1 MDRGKPWNR
10 RRSFWTTSPATKGE
24 QVVVA
29 VSNRERVSRAL
40 EIAAEALGPFVAR
53 ELTPHLPANTE
64 WPSVLEV
71 LDEKKGSSKAGFLYS
86 PTDLSLQLRVMTERL
101 GHLGFPF
108 SGALSRAEQNLAGE
122 LRDIRNRASHGA
134 PFSFDDTYRALD
146 TAERLLRAVDQ
157 PAAADKIKA
166 GRIELQRTQI
176 EAETRRDV
184 RESTSITG
192 LGDTELTPW
201 REVLKPHPDVL
212 SGRFKESEFAANLH
226 SVAHESGTTSAEYS
240 DPVEFFR
247 RTFLTVGLKD
257 LLTQA
262 ANRVAC
268 GSSAAPVI
276 NLQTTFGGGK
286 THSMLAVW
294 HLFSSV
300 PAAELPQD
308 IQEILHTAG
317 LTDGQREI
325 RRVAIV
331 GNEIAAGQ
339 ARERDGRTIRTMWG
353 EIARQLGGTEAFDLI
368 AESDAT
374 STSPGDLLRQL
385 LAKYSP
391 CVVLIDEWVA
401 YARQLSADD
410 LPGGTFETQF
420 TFAQLLTE
428 AVAATPGAL
437 LLVSI
442 PASDAQHNGGDSGG
456 PVASDLET
464 GGEYGRAALR
474 RLEHVVGRVANQW
487 HPASAQESF
496 EIVRRRLFEQPDA
509 QALRHIAATARKFVT
524 FYREHQGEF
533 PRATTENAYEQKIR
547 SAYPIHPELF
557 ARLYEDWS
565 TLERFQRTRGV
576 LRLMSAVVK
585 ELHSAGDDSALIMPG
600 SVPVG
605 ASPVIGELTQYV
617 DVHWRSV
624 IDSDIDG
631 ADSLPYLIDQERPL
645 FGKRGLTRRISR
657 AAFLGSA
664 ATLESA
670 HKGIDRNHIFLG
682 VAMPGDT
689 VGNFGSSLQ
698 MLSDRASYLFSEG
711 ARYWYDL
718 QPSLNRTVNERAA
731 NLHDEDI
738 WAEVITRLKQVG
750 QGGAD
755 FAAAIVAP
763 EDASDVP
770 EAESV
775 RLVYV
780 HPRFA
785 HKNRETD
792 SEAIRFARDVVANR
806 GSASRERRNTLVF
819 LAADEQR
826 YAELESVVRQHL
838 AWRSVVKDKDQLDL
852 TQQRLALASSK
863 VDETN
868 KVVAQRISTS
878 WVWALYPR
886 HRGGD
891 EPFTISVVRADGDDD
906 RLGVRTGKKL
916 VKEDL
921 LRVQI
926 VPATIRHDLDSKLHR
941 VWNEGRVRVGD
952 LWGYYTKYPYLPR
965 LRDKTV
971 LIRAIEDVVV
981 DVAWT
986 EQGFA
991 LADAYDSE
999 SGDFGGLIIPL
1010 EDSAPP
1016 VTDDT
1021 FLVAPHVASA
1031 QRARE
1036 EAARKAAAR
1045 PVADEPDSPADPGLT
1060 IAFPPSTAKVQ
1071 TIVER
1076 GRYEGRYEVDPSE
1089 PDAIAGR
1096 LRDVIEEVVRHIVS
1110 APGAEN
1116 ISITLE
1122 VSAENSDGFSEGVAR
1137 TVREN
1142 SKVLG
1147 GFDKSDFEDVEW

>member
-1 MDRGKPWNR
+1 M
-10 RRSFWTTSPATKGE
+10 
-24 QVVVA
+24 A
-29 VSNRERVSRAL
+29 VSNRERVARAL

-53 ELTPHLPANTE
+53 QLAPHLAPSTE
-64 WPSVLEV
+64 WPSILRV
-71 LDEKKGSSKAGFLYS
+71 LDEKKGSAKVGFLYS
-86 PTDLSLQLRVMTERL
+86 TSDLSLQLRVMTERL
-101 GHLGFPF
+101 GDLGFPF
-108 SGALSRAEQNLAGE
+108 SRALSRAEQNLAGE

-134 PFSFDDTYRALD
+134 PFNFDDTYRALD
-146 TAERLLRAVDQ
+146 TAERLLRAADQ
-157 PAAADKIKA
+157 PAAADKIK
-166 GRIELQRTQI
+166 GERIDLQRTQI

-192 LGDTELTPW
+192 LGDVELTPW

-212 SGRFKESEFAANLH
+212 SGRFKESEFAADLH
-226 SVAHESGTTSAEYS
+226 SVAHETGTTSVEYS

-247 RTFLTVGLKD
+247 RTFLTAGLKD

-262 ANRVAC
+262 ANRVA
-268 GSSAAPVI
+268 GGPSAAPVI

-286 THSMLAVW
+286 THSMLAIW

-300 PAAELPQD
+300 PSAELPQD

-317 LTDGQREI
+317 LSDVRREI
-325 RRVAIV
+325 RRAAVV

-339 ARERDGRTIRTMWG
+339 ARERDGLKIRTIWG
-353 EIARQLGGTEAFDLI
+353 EIARQLGGHEAFDVI
-368 AESDAT
+368 AESDAN
-374 STSPGDLLRQL
+374 STSPGELLREL
-385 LAKYSP
+385 LAKYAP
-391 CVVLIDEWVA
+391 CVILIDEWVA
-401 YARQLSADD
+401 YARQLSDDD

-442 PASDAQHNGGDSGG
+442 PASDVRQGNNGNSDGTI
-456 PVASDLET
+456 ASDLET

-474 RLEHVVGRVANQW
+474 RLEHVVGRVAHQW

-509 QALRHIAATARKFVT
+509 QALRQIAATARKFVT
-524 FYREHQGEF
+524 FYREHLGEF
-533 PRATTENAYEQKIR
+533 PRETTENAYEQKIR

-585 ELHSAGDDSALIMPG
+585 ELHGASDDSALIMPG

-605 ASPVIGELTQYV
+605 AGQVVGELTQYV
-617 DVHWRSV
+617 DVQWRSV
-624 IDSDIDG
+624 IDSDVDG
-631 ADSLPYLIDQERPL
+631 VDSLPYLIDQERPL
-645 FGKRGLTRRISR
+645 FGRRGLTRRIAR
-657 AAFLGSA
+657 ATFLGSA
-664 ATLESA
+664 ATLQSA
-670 HKGIDRNHIFLG
+670 HKGIERNYIFLG

-711 ARYWYDL
+711 VRYWYDL

-738 WAEVITRLKQVG
+738 WAEIIVRLKQIG
-750 QGGAD
+750 QVGAD
-755 FAAAIVAP
+755 FAGAIIAP

-775 RLVYV
+775 RIVYV
-780 HPRFA
+780 HPRFT
-785 HKNRETD
+785 HKNRDTD
-792 SEAIRFARDVVANR
+792 SGAIRFARDVVANR
-806 GSASRERRNTLVF
+806 GSSSRERRNTLVF

-838 AWRSVVKDKDQLDL
+838 AWRSVVKDKDHLDL
-852 TQQRLALASSK
+852 TQQRLALASAK

-868 KVVAQRISTS
+868 KVVEQRISTS
-878 WVWALYPR
+878 WIWALYPR
-886 HRGGD
+886 HRGDD
-891 EPFTISVVRADGDDD
+891 EPFTISVVRADGDDE

-941 VWNEGRVRVGD
+941 VWNQGHIRVGD
-952 LWGYYTKYPYLPR
+952 LWDYYTKYPYLPR
-965 LRDKTV
+965 LRDKSV
-971 LIRAIEDVVV
+971 LVRAIEDVVV
-981 DVAWT
+981 DIAWT

-991 LADAYDSE
+991 LAADYDSG
-999 SGDFGGLIIPL
+999 SGEFGGLVVPL

-1016 VTDDT
+1016 ITDDT

-1036 EAARKAAAR
+1036 EAAKKAAVQPA
-1045 PVADEPDSPADPGLT
+1045 PDEPSTPSGLGPVILVTPSPR
-1060 IAFPPSTAKVQ
+1060 PSSAL
-1071 TIVER
+1071 VER
-1076 GRYEGRYEVDPSE
+1076 GRYEGRYEVDASE

-1096 LRDVIEEVVRHIVS
+1096 LREVIDEVVRHVVS

-1122 VSAENSDGFSEGVAR
+1122 VTAESSEGFSAGVAR

-1147 GFDKSDFEDVEW
+1147 FDKSDFEDVEW

>member
-1 MDRGKPWNR
+1 M
-10 RRSFWTTSPATKGE
+10 A
-24 QVVVA
+24 
-29 VSNRERVSRAL
+29 RAL

-53 ELTPHLPANTE
+53 QLTSHLPPNTD
-64 WPSVLEV
+64 WPSILRV
-71 LDEKKGSSKAGFLYS
+71 LDEKKGNARAGFVYS
-86 PTDLSLQLRVMTERL
+86 TTDLSLQLRVMTERL
-101 GHLGFPF
+101 GDLGFPF

-134 PFSFDDTYRALD
+134 PFNFDDTYRALD
-146 TAERLLRAVDQ
+146 TAERLLRASDQ

-166 GRIELQRTQI
+166 ERIELQRTQI

-192 LGDTELTPW
+192 LGDVELTPW

-226 SVAHESGTTSAEYS
+226 SVAHETGSTSEEYS
-240 DPVEFFR
+240 DPIEFFR
-247 RTFLTVGLKD
+247 RTFLTAGLKD

-262 ANRVAC
+262 ANRIAR
-268 GSSAAPVI
+268 GPSAAPVV

-300 PAAELPQD
+300 RSAELPQD

-317 LTDGQREI
+317 LSDGQREI
-325 RRVAIV
+325 RRVAVV

-339 ARERDGRTIRTMWG
+339 ARVRDGLTVRTIWG
-353 EIARQLGGTEAFDLI
+353 EIARQLGGQKAFDVI
-368 AESDAT
+368 AESDAN
-374 STSPGDLLRQL
+374 STSPGELLREL
-385 LAKYSP
+385 LATYAP
-391 CVVLIDEWVA
+391 CVILIDEWVA
-401 YARQLSADD
+401 YARQLGDND

-442 PASDAQHNGGDSGG
+442 PASDVRGNDDHSAA
-456 PVASDLET
+456 PIASDLET
-464 GGEYGRAALR
+464 GGEHGRAALR
-474 RLEHVVGRVANQW
+474 RLEHVVGRVAHQW

-509 QALRHIAATARKFVT
+509 QALRRIAATARKFLT
-524 FYREHQGEF
+524 FYRDHHGEF
-533 PRATTENAYEQKIR
+533 PRETTENAYEQKIR
-547 SAYPIHPELF
+547 AAYPIHPELF

-617 DVHWRSV
+617 DVQWRSV
-624 IDSDIDG
+624 IDSDVDG
-631 ADSLPYLIDQERPL
+631 VDSLPYLIDQERPL
-645 FGKRGLTRRISR
+645 FGKRGLTRRIAR

-664 ATLESA
+664 ATLQSA
-670 HKGIDRNHIFLG
+670 HKGIERNHIFLG

-711 ARYWYDL
+711 VRYWYDL
-718 QPSLNRTVNERAA
+718 QPSLNRTVNERAT

-738 WAEVITRLKQVG
+738 WVEVITRLKQVG

-755 FAAAIVAP
+755 FAGAIVAP

-775 RLVYV
+775 RIVYV

-792 SEAIRFARDVVANR
+792 SGAIRFARDVVANR

-852 TQQRLALASSK
+852 TQQRLALANAK

-878 WVWALYPR
+878 WIWVLYPR
-886 HRGGD
+886 HRGDD
-891 EPFTISVVRADGDDD
+891 EPFTVSVVRADGDDD

-926 VPATIRHDLDSKLHR
+926 VPAAVRHDLDSKLHR
-941 VWNEGRVRVGD
+941 VWNQGRIRVGD
-952 LWGYYTKYPYLPR
+952 LWDYYTKYPYLPR
-965 LRDKTV
+965 LRDKSV
-971 LIRAIEDVVV
+971 LMRAIEDVVV
-981 DVAWT
+981 DIAWT
-986 EQGFA
+986 KQGFA
-991 LADAYDSE
+991 LANDYDAG
-999 SGDFGGLIIPL
+999 SGEFGGLVVPL

-1016 VTDDT
+1016 ITDDT

-1036 EAARKAAAR
+1036 DEAKKTD
-1045 PVADEPDSPADPGLT
+1045 PEPAIDGVYTPGTQGAPIPSSPSPA
-1060 IAFPPSTAKVQ
+1060 PSR

-1096 LRDVIEEVVRHIVS
+1096 LRDVIEEVVRHVFQPQ
-1110 APGAEN
+1110 AQ
-1116 ISITLE
+1116 
-1122 VSAENSDGFSEGVAR
+1122 R
-1137 TVREN
+1137 TSQSH
-1142 SKVLG
+1142 SK
-1147 GFDKSDFEDVEW
+1147 

>member
-1 MDRGKPWNR
+1 M
-10 RRSFWTTSPATKGE
+10 TATATVQPPQTWK
-24 QVVVA
+24 QA
-29 VSNRERVSRAL
+29 VSTDERH
-40 EIAAEALGPFVAR
+40 F
-53 ELTPHLPANTE
+53 
-64 WPSVLEV
+64 
-71 LDEKKGSSKAGFLYS
+71 
-86 PTDLSLQLRVMTERL
+86 
-101 GHLGFPF
+101 
-108 SGALSRAEQNLAGE
+108 
-122 LRDIRNRASHGA
+122 
-134 PFSFDDTYRALD
+134 
-146 TAERLLRAVDQ
+146 
-157 PAAADKIKA
+157 ADW
-166 GRIELQRTQI
+166 
-176 EAETRRDV
+176 
-184 RESTSITG
+184 STS
-192 LGDTELTPW
+192 
-201 REVLKPHPDVL
+201 
-212 SGRFKESEFAANLH
+212 
-226 SVAHESGTTSAEYS
+226 SVASPISGTQHRPKSHSRSY
-240 DPVEFFR
+240 
-247 RTFLTVGLKD
+247 
-257 LLTQA
+257 
-262 ANRVAC
+262 VADC
-268 GSSAAPVI
+268 SSNPMPHA
-276 NLQTTFGGGK
+276 
-286 THSMLAVW
+286 
-294 HLFSSV
+294 
-300 PAAELPQD
+300 
-308 IQEILHTAG
+308 
-317 LTDGQREI
+317 
-325 RRVAIV
+325 
-331 GNEIAAGQ
+331 
-339 ARERDGRTIRTMWG
+339 
-353 EIARQLGGTEAFDLI
+353 
-368 AESDAT
+368 
-374 STSPGDLLRQL
+374 LRQ
-385 LAKYSP
+385 
-391 CVVLIDEWVA
+391 
-401 YARQLSADD
+401 
-410 LPGGTFETQF
+410 
-420 TFAQLLTE
+420 
-428 AVAATPGAL
+428 
-437 LLVSI
+437 
-442 PASDAQHNGGDSGG
+442 
-456 PVASDLET
+456 
-464 GGEYGRAALR
+464 
-474 RLEHVVGRVANQW
+474 
-487 HPASAQESF
+487 
-496 EIVRRRLFEQPDA
+496 
-509 QALRHIAATARKFVT
+509 IAATARKFVT

-533 PRATTENAYEQKIR
+533 PRETTENVYEKKIR

-585 ELHSAGDDSALIMPG
+585 ELHSASDDSALIMPG

-617 DVHWRSV
+617 DVQWRSV
-624 IDSDIDG
+624 IDSDVDG
-631 ADSLPYLIDQERPL
+631 FDSLPYLIDQERPL
-645 FGKRGLTRRISR
+645 FGKRGLTRRIAR

-664 ATLESA
+664 ATLQSA
-670 HKGIDRNHIFLG
+670 HKGIERNHIFLG

-711 ARYWYDL
+711 VRYWYDL

-738 WAEVITRLKQVG
+738 WAEIITRLKQVG

-755 FAAAIVAP
+755 FAGAIVAP

-775 RLVYV
+775 RIVYV

-792 SEAIRFARDVVANR
+792 SGATRFARDVVANR

-819 LAADEQR
+819 LAPDEQR

-852 TQQRLALASSK
+852 TQQRLTLASAK

-886 HRGGD
+886 HRGDD

-941 VWNEGRVRVGD
+941 VWNQGRIRVGD
-952 LWGYYTKYPYLPR
+952 LWDYYTKYPYLPR
-965 LRDKTV
+965 LRDKSV

-981 DVAWT
+981 DIAWT

-991 LADAYDSE
+991 LAAAYDSE
-999 SGDFGGLIIPL
+999 SGDFGGLVVPL
-1010 EDSAPP
+1010 EDGAPLI
-1016 VTDDT
+1016 TDDT

-1036 EAARKAAAR
+1036 EVAKKGAAQANSNDTDTPAEPGPPI
-1045 PVADEPDSPADPGLT
+1045 PVSPSPK
-1060 IAFPPSTAKVQ
+1060 PPHTL
-1071 TIVER
+1071 VER
-1076 GRYEGRYEVDPSE
+1076 GRYECRYEVDPSE
-1089 PDAIAGR
+1089 PNTIASQ
-1096 LRDVIEEVVRHIVS
+1096 LRNVIEEVVRHVVS

-1122 VSAENSDGFSEGVAR
+1122 VSAENSEGFSEGVAR

-1142 SKVLG
+1142 SNVLG